1 MSLGTS
7 AIHARSQ
14 TNNKNIDICEN
25 TLLLKRVYCGMFN
38 IFLPADDEVAIIIKN
53 VSGTG
58 HLCVSLRF
66 RFVYLVGTV
75 SHVRRK
81 NIDVVTLLLLSASP
95 VKGCH
100 SGVPISIWSHLLHH
114 HPHFNHSLAASI
126 NLLLGLPHFLFPGN
140 SILSIRLPIYRHTHH
155 LFLRIYPYHLS
166 LASRVFSPN
175 FPTCAVPLMYSFLIL
190 SIIVT
195 PNENL
200 QLATSISA

>member
-25 TLLLKRVYCGMFN
+25 TLLLKRLYCGMFN

-66 RFVYLVGTV
+66 RFDRDSQSCEEKEYRCC
-75 SHVRRK
+75 HA
-81 NIDVVTLLLLSASP
+81 ASSF
-95 VKGCH
+95 GF
-100 SGVPISIWSHLLHH
+100 SRQGVPQRSSHLLHR

-126 NLLLGLPHFLFPGN
+126 NLLLCLPHFLATPSSAYVSQYNIG
-140 SILSIRLPIYRHTHH
+140 LPII
-155 LFLRIYPYHLS
+155 FPPNICPYHLS

-175 FPTCAVPLMYSFLIL
+175 FPTCAVPLMYTFLIL